1 VEWLEAPGYEFARQV
16 LQRGTAALYLV
27 AFLGGLAQFPALL
40 GERGLLPVRRY
51 LATPH
56 GRRAPSIFRLH
67 YSDRMLRAVCAV
79 GAIVA
84 ASLVVGVPQLGP
96 PWVPLVL
103 FLVIWAF
110 YLSIVTVGQTFY
122 AFGWESLLLEAGFV
136 VAFLGS
142 NEIAPPLL
150 VLIFL
155 RWLVFRVEF
164 GAGMIKMRG
173 GREWRDLTA
182 LMYHH
187 ETQPMPNPLSR
198 WAHLAPAWFH
208 RLEVIG
214 NHVAQLIVPFLLF
227 TPQPVAAVAAS
238 VIVLSQLW
246 LVATGNFAW
255 LNWITIVLAFS
266 AIGDG
271 AVAALIP
278 AWDVERP
285 YAPTPLWFTILV
297 VAVVA
302 GLVVLSFRPARN
314 LVSRRQLMN
323 ASFNRFH
330 LVNAYG
336 AFGTVTQRRD
346 EVIVEGTRDVDPR
359 DAEWVAYEFKG
370 KPGDPRRAP
379 GQFAPSHLRLDWL
392 MWFLALGS
400 ADSGWFRTFLV
411 RLLESDPATLRL
423 LARDPF
429 DGERPLW
436 VRARVFRYRFATRGE
451 RREHGVI
458 WMRDE
463 LGRLVGPLALPERS
477 REDAP

>member
-1 VEWLEAPGYEFARQV
+1 MEWLEAPGYEFARQV